1 MRGIK
6 KYNFKEKTF
15 RFFGKFIQL
24 LTNKKY
30 TLRVNKQNFKSY
42 EFINECDFIIDVG
55 VAYGTDWIEKFGHDK
70 YIIYIEANPIFYDL
84 IENKL
89 VKVNKRKRKLIRCGA
104 GSSSSKAFLNNS
116 EYVSSFFE
124 RSSTNITDSKVETKI
139 ETIDRIFEQIDLN
152 FNGLGLLKIDTEG
165 YELEVLKGS
174 LITFKYLKYIIVELR
189 VADINSYKPDLLIK
203 FLNDQGYFWE
213 EVLDYG
219 DSLGYL
225 TYIDILF
232 KKS

>member
-30 TLRVNKQNFKSY
+30 TLRVNKQNFKNY

-55 VAYGTDWIEKFGHDK
+55 VAYGTDWIENFGHDK

>member
-124 RSSTNITDSKVETKI
+124 RSSTNITDSKVETTI
-139 ETIDRIFEQIDLN
+139 ETIDRIFEKIDLN

>member
-6 KYNFKEKTF
+6 KYNLKEKTF
-15 RFFGKFIQL
+15 RFFGKFIQF
-24 LTNKKY
+24 LTNNKY
-30 TLRVNKQNFKSY
+30 TLRVNKQKFKSY

-55 VAYGTDWIEKFGHDK
+55 VAYGTDWIEKFGHNK

-213 EVLDYG
+213 KVLDYG